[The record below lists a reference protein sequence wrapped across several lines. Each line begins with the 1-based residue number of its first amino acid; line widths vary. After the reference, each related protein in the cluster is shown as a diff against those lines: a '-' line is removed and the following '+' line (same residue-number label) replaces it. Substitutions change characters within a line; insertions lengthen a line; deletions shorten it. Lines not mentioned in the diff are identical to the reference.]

1 MSFPIEFPELR
12 TNRLTLR
19 KITANDIIPMIE
31 IAGFKIQN
39 PTEKDALDYI
49 ERVDQ
54 DFRHHIG
61 ITWAMDFQGEMIGSI
76 GYYRG
81 FENRTGE
88 IGYVMCES
96 HKRRGF
102 MSEAIVAAINFGFD
116 ELSLKRI
123 TAYTEISNKASVNL
137 LLKLGFNDT
146 KKDHDKYRIFDIEP
160 G

>member
-1 MSFPIEFPELR
+1 MAFPTEFPLLKTDRLILR
-12 TNRLTLR
+12 NATCE
-19 KITANDIIPMIE
+19 DILPMIE

-49 ERVDQ
+49 DRVEQ

-61 ITWAMDFQGEMIGSI
+61 ITWAMDLGGEMIGSI

-88 IGYVMCES
+88 IGYVMCEA
-96 HKRRGF
+96 HKRKGY
-102 MSEAIVAAINFGFD
+102 MAEAIQAAVEFGFD
-116 ELSLKRI
+116 QLQLKRI
-123 TAYTEISNKASVNL
+123 TAFTEISNTASVNL
-137 LLKLGFNDT
+137 LLKLGFSDT
-146 KKDHDKYRIFDIEP
+146 QKDHDKYRIFDIKQ